1 MGQEVCMI
9 ALIPGITAALASMQ
23 SKPAASSSS
32 PQDGFSH
39 LLNSASQSLSS
50 SNPPAPPAPARYTV
64 QPGDNLSAIAEK
76 LGYDNPE
83 TLVQANNI
91 ENPDQLQVG
100 QVLTLPENATGVHT
114 AATTKLAK
122 LADKISA
129 GRSCAAKTISPAHGR
144 RQLVSASWYGS
155 QHQGKLM
162 ANGQPFNM
170 YADTAA
176 HKTLPLGTRLTLTN
190 PTTGAEVKVQVTD
203 RGPYVS
209 GRSLDLSYNAAR
221 KLGVVQSGVARVWME
236 GG

>member
-1 MGQEVCMI
+1 MI
-9 ALIPGITAALASMQ
+9 ALIPGITAALASLRPQ
-23 SKPAASSSS
+23 TAAS
-32 PQDGFSH
+32 PPTQEGFSR

-50 SNPPAPPAPARYTV
+50 EEAPAPPALPTYTV
-64 QPGDNLSAIAEK
+64 QPEDNLSAIAKK
-76 LGYDNPE
+76 LGYDNPG
-83 TLVQANNI
+83 TLVQANHLK
-91 ENPDQLQVG
+91 NPDQLQIG
-100 QVLTLPENATGVHT
+100 QVLTLPENTPGVQT
-114 AATTKLAK
+114 AASTKLTK

-129 GRSCAAKTISPAHGR
+129 GRSQAAKPINPAHGR

-170 YADTAA
+170 YADTVA
-176 HKTLPLGTRLTLTN
+176 HKNLPLGTRLTLTN
-190 PTTGAEVKVQVTD
+190 PTTGAAVKVKVTD

-221 KLGVVQSGVARVWME
+221 KLGVVERGVAKVWME